1 MRGTMRLI
9 SRRAIVLCT
18 AGLLVLPACRDAKSV
33 KFDGPYGK
41 LVSKYVPQI
50 EKATG
55 LAFKTPPK
63 VEKRST
69 DEVRTFLEKEFNDNL
84 PALELEGA
92 SRAYKLLGLLPDT
105 MDLRRF
111 MLRLLGEQVIGYYD
125 PRTKVLYVVSDTAP
139 GRAAL
144 VEVTISHELVHA
156 LQDQYVP
163 LDSIQKQRGDN
174 DRQTA
179 AQSVMEG
186 QATYEQMASMLGGDI
201 SVRMPGGWDRV
212 REMIRENQTAMPVFS
227 SAPMLLQES
236 LLFPYLS
243 GAEFMR
249 RFKEKKSGLPPW
261 QPLPTSTE
269 QVLHFEK
276 YVAGEQP
283 IRVELPPLLTGTK
296 VFENNLGEFETRL
309 FLFQA
314 LQDLGTSARSAAGW
328 GGDRYVV
335 ASLGGGAGIAWVTV
349 WDTPIDAG
357 EFRDAAQRAA
367 QRRLGTPGTGSADR
381 KRYEG
386 NGRVVEISA
395 VTVQGK
401 AAIIWTDVPAG
412 SSTRLIDAAMVRLTE
427 K

>member
-1 MRGTMRLI
+1 MRFH
-9 SRRAIVLCT
+9 SRRAAIVCT
-18 AGLLVLPACRDAKSV
+18 AALAVLAACSEGQSTKYS
-33 KFDGPYGK
+33 GPYGD
-41 LVSKYVPQI
+41 LVGKYVPQV

-55 LAFKTPPK
+55 LKFKTPPK
-63 VEKRST
+63 VERRST
-69 DEVRTFLEKEFNDNL
+69 EEVRTFLEKEFNDNL

-92 SRAYKLLGLLPDT
+92 SRAYKLLGFLPDT
-105 MDLRRF
+105 MDLRRY

-125 PRTKVLYVVSDTAP
+125 PATKVLYVVSDTSA

-144 VEVTISHELVHA
+144 VEVTVAHELVHA
-156 LQDQYVP
+156 LQDQYVS
-163 LDSIQKQRGDN
+163 LDSIQKQRDDN
-174 DRQTA
+174 DRLTA

-186 QATYEQMASMLGGDI
+186 QATYEQMSSMLGGDL

-212 REMIRENQTAMPVFS
+212 REMIRENQTAMPIFA

-243 GAEFMR
+243 GAEFIR
-249 RFKEKKSGLPPW
+249 RYKEAKTGRPPW
-261 QPLPTSTE
+261 EPLPASTE
-269 QVLHFEK
+269 QILHYEK

-283 IRVELPPLLTGTK
+283 LHVELPPLLTGTK
-296 VFENNLGEFETRL
+296 VYENDLGEFETRL

-314 LQDLGTSARSAAGW
+314 LQDLGTSARSAEGW

-335 ASLGGGAGIAWVTV
+335 ANLPGGAGISWVTV

-367 QRRLGTPGTGSADR
+367 QRRFGVPGTGSPAL

-386 NGRVVEISA
+386 KGRIVEIAA
-395 VTVQGK
+395 VNVQGK

-412 SSTRLIDAAMVRLTE
+412 SGTRLIDAAKVRLTE
-427 K
+427 R

>member
-1 MRGTMRLI
+1 MR
-9 SRRAIVLCT
+9 SSFRRAVLLCT
-18 AGLLVLPACRDAKSV
+18 AAVAALSACRDTKSAA
-33 KFDGPYGK
+33 FSGPYGE
-41 LVSKYVPQI
+41 LVGKYVPQV

-55 LAFKTPPK
+55 LTFKTPPK
-63 VEKRST
+63 VERRTS
-69 DEVRTFLEKEFNDNL
+69 DEVRAFLEKEFNTSL
-84 PALELEGA
+84 PPLELEGA

-105 MDLRRF
+105 MDLRGF
-111 MLRLLGEQVIGYYD
+111 MLKLLGEQVIGYYD
-125 PRTKVLYVVSDTAP
+125 PSTKVLYVVSDTSS

-144 VEVTISHELVHA
+144 VEVTVAHELVHA
-156 LQDQYVP
+156 LQDQYVR
-163 LDSIQKQRGDN
+163 LDSIQKSRDDN
-174 DRQTA
+174 DRLTA

-186 QATYEQMASMLGGDI
+186 QATYEQMATMLGGDMA
-201 SVRMPGGWDRV
+201 VRMPGGWDRV
-212 REMIRENQTAMPVFS
+212 REMIRENQTAMPVFA

-249 RFKEKKSGLPPW
+249 RFKDAKTGRAPW
-261 QPLPTSTE
+261 EPLPASTE
-269 QVLHFEK
+269 QVLHYEK
-276 YVAGEQP
+276 YAAGERP
-283 IRVELPPLLTGTK
+283 MRVELPPLLIGTK
-296 VFENNLGEFETRL
+296 VYENNLGEFETRL

-328 GGDRYVV
+328 GGDRFVV
-335 ASLGGGAGIAWVTV
+335 ANLAGGAGITWVTV

-367 QRRLGTPGTGSADR
+367 QRRLGVPGTGGAEQ
-381 KRYEG
+381 KRYEA
-386 NGRVVEISA
+386 NGRVIEISA

-412 SSTRLIDAAMVRLTE
+412 SGTRLIDAAKVRLTE